1 MQILG
6 TDVYRTALSNSIIHS
21 QNSVTLVSAYLTI
34 EGINWTLEK
43 LPNRVDCRVLS
54 RWNCLDLVSGA
65 SDVEVFEKLKSRGYK
80 LYILP
85 DLHAKVIIIDGQ
97 KLFLGS
103 ANITN
108 SGLKLV
114 PGGNREIGTILSP
127 DGEDLGLIDVLF
139 DEAVLVD
146 QDIYEMFCAEL
157 QKLKNSREKPQFPPK
172 WSSDLLKRLRKPP
185 QRIWVTETLWCNSP
199 EDLIANI
206 GLTDNEVA
214 HDLVLLGLDVK
225 SEIEERILRQS
236 FLESR
241 IWQWLKHKLE
251 FAPNREMYYGHLS
264 AELHNSFLDDPK
276 PYRKDV
282 KGLLTNLLNWS
293 TILAGDFILIDRP
306 SHSQRARLVK

>member
-1 MQILG
+1 
-6 TDVYRTALSNSIIHS
+6 
-21 QNSVTLVSAYLTI
+21 
-34 EGINWTLEK
+34 
-43 LPNRVDCRVLS
+43 
-54 RWNCLDLVSGA
+54 LVSGA
-65 SDVEVFEKLKSRGYK
+65 SDVEAFEKLKSRGYK

-85 DLHAKVIIIDGQ
+85 DLHAKVIVIDGQ

-127 DGEDLGLIDVLF
+127 DGEDLALIDVLF
-139 DEAVLVD
+139 NEAVLIE
-146 QDIYEMFCAEL
+146 QDIYEAFCSEL
-157 QKLKNSREKPQFPPK
+157 QRLKDSREKPPPQPK

-199 EDLIANI
+199 EDLIASV
-206 GLTDNEVA
+206 GLTDSEAA
-214 HDLVLLGLDVK
+214 HDLVLLGLDIK
-225 SEIEERILRQS
+225 SEFNERILRQS

-241 IWQWLKHKLE
+241 VWRWLKHKLE
-251 FAPNREMYYGHLS
+251 STPNREMYYGQLS

-282 KGLLTNLLNWS
+282 KDLLTNLLNLS
-293 TILAGDFILIDRP
+293 SLIRN
-306 SHSQRARLVK
+306 